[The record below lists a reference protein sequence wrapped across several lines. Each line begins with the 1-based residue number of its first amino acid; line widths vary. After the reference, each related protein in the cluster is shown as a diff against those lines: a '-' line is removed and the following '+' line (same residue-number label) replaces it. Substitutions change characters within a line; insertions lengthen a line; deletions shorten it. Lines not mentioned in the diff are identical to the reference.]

1 MLTLKLKDAD
11 GRITIMECMR
21 ADVTPGQRASRIDI
35 VDEKGLPAQ
44 FTVCEEG
51 GDAVIAYIE
60 NSAGATTQVV
70 KPQR

>member
-1 MLTLKLKDAD
+1 MLTLKLKDGD
-11 GRITIMECMR
+11 GSITVMECMR
-21 ADVTPGQRASRIDI
+21 ATVTPGQRASRIDI
-35 VDEKGLPAQ
+35 IDERGMPAQ

-70 KPQR
+70 KPR